1 MNNNLNNSNNTLLKS
16 LIIQVE
22 HRDILLKQ
30 SERELEVN
38 LIKLNEESRR
48 LKNAIQLNKFL
59 IVSLITSII
68 MCIYFIYN

>member
-68 MCIYFIYN
+68 MCIYFIYH